1 MLCLYQPLKR
11 LSKMAT
17 SSFCEEENLPLSH
30 SGKLLDIDFFFRF
43 FILNPA
49 VTSFISFSSMYM

>member
-1 MLCLYQPLKR
+1 
-11 LSKMAT
+11 MAT
-17 SSFCEEENLPLSH
+17 TSFCEEENLPLSQ
-30 SGKLLDIDFFFRF
+30 SGKLLDIF

>member
-1 MLCLYQPLKR
+1 
-11 LSKMAT
+11 MAT

-30 SGKLLDIDFFFRF
+30 SGKFLDIF